1 MNNLEILLYALLFIL
16 IGLLLVSFFLIWQWF
31 DARDRLKVAR
41 EITRDETIRAIRH
54 GHNKC
59 RILIYTSL
67 ILALAYSVIPFAL
80 QEYYGMLGYAGVVI
94 LADILLLFG
103 LRSRAKNYIKS
114 IDFYINENEEHVR
127 EANAERTRVRDQW
140 RKEAPE
146 LNAKALE
153 VIKENLGDN
162 YEIWY
167 KHDILVGRDVL
178 ANLESG
184 ILFAQGVIVPLKE
197 IMEVRRGRQDLKLV
211 TTNSMHPFITIEFG
225 VLPINPETGN
235 KYMDEISEK
244 LEKLIP

>member
-1 MNNLEILLYALLFIL
+1 MSNLEILLYALLFVL
-16 IGLLLVSFFLIWQWF
+16 IGLMLVSFFLTWQWF
-31 DARDRLKVAR
+31 DARDQLKVAR
-41 EITRDETIRAIRH
+41 EITRDETIRAIKH

-59 RILIYTSL
+59 RALLYTSL
-67 ILALAYSVIPFAL
+67 FLALAYVTIPFAL
-80 QEYYGMLGYAGVVI
+80 QDYYNTLAYPGVVI
-94 LADILLLFG
+94 LTDALILFG

-114 IDFYINENEEHVR
+114 IDYYINENEEHVR
-127 EANAERTRVRDQW
+127 EANAERARVREQW
-140 RKEAPE
+140 RREAPE
-146 LNAKALE
+146 LNAKARE
-153 VIKENLGDN
+153 IIKENLGDN
-162 YEIWY
+162 YDIWY

-178 ANLESG
+178 ANEELGLLFVQG
-184 ILFAQGVIVPLKE
+184 IVIPFKE

>member
-1 MNNLEILLYALLFIL
+1 
-16 IGLLLVSFFLIWQWF
+16 
-31 DARDRLKVAR
+31 
-41 EITRDETIRAIRH
+41 
-54 GHNKC
+54 
-59 RILIYTSL
+59 
-67 ILALAYSVIPFAL
+67 
-80 QEYYGMLGYAGVVI
+80 
-94 LADILLLFG
+94 
-103 LRSRAKNYIKS
+103 
-114 IDFYINENEEHVR
+114 
-127 EANAERTRVRDQW
+127 
-140 RKEAPE
+140 
-146 LNAKALE
+146 LE

-178 ANLESG
+178 ANLENG